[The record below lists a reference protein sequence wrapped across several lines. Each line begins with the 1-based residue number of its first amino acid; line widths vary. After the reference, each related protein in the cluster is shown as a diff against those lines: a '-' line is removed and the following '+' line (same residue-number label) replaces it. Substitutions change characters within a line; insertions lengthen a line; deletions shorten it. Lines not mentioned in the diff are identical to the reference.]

1 MCYVAIFCSIA
12 ASIPNPMKKN
22 LLLLFI
28 ALILFIHSTHAQ
40 EVDTTAIELNNL
52 TITENR
58 MQTPFSESARSIY
71 VVTREQLQQAPV
83 QSLNE
88 ALSYVP
94 GVDIRQRGPAG
105 VQADISIR
113 GGTFEQTLVLINGVK
128 MSDPQTGHH
137 LMDLPLDVDNIE
149 RIEVLKG
156 PGARIYGQ
164 NAFSGA
170 INIITKVPTKPMAVF
185 SGYGGDFETF
195 GGNVSLALPGEKYG
209 QYIAVSRDQ
218 SAGYRTNSDYKM
230 TNAFYQSYLQLDEGK
245 LNFLGGYTKRD
256 FGAAGFYVPDSEEYE
271 EVNTLFLSTDYELKK
286 DKWTF
291 KPRLYWR
298 RNHDDYVFR
307 RSDPDFFNNLH
318 ITHVGGAEVHTTYNS
333 KLGLTGIGLEYR
345 YENINSTNLG
355 KRNRSLAG
363 IFAEHRFYWF
373 NKLDLTPGV
382 YLNWYS
388 DYGWNLFPG
397 LDASYEITAQ
407 WKAFANVGR
416 SFRIPTYTDLYYAGP
431 NNIGNDQLAPE
442 DAVTYEG
449 GFKYF
454 QGHFWG
460 QLSYFKRDASNLIDW
475 VRDNDQQPWQ
485 PQNFYNVDIQ
495 GIEAGLN
502 FDFSQK
508 KNAWVQRA
516 SLNYTYLD
524 ASLLNTEEVESRYAL
539 NNLNHQLIFGIT
551 HKIIGKLHHTFQL
564 RYLDRAKLTDYTL
577 LDSRLFYQSERF
589 NLYAEATNITNTEYL
604 EAGYVPMP
612 GRWFRAGATYKISW

>member
-1 MCYVAIFCSIA
+1 MRKFLPLLVVLFLLSPKSIA
-12 ASIPNPMKKN
+12 
-22 LLLLFI
+22 
-28 ALILFIHSTHAQ
+28 Q
-40 EVDTTAIELNNL
+40 EDTTTIELDNL

-71 VVTREQLQQAPV
+71 VVSREELQKMPV

-105 VQADISIR
+105 VQADVSIR
-113 GGTFEQTLVLINGVK
+113 GGTFEQTLILINGIK

-137 LMDLPLDVDNIE
+137 LMNLPLDINNIE

-170 INIITKVPTKPMAVF
+170 INIITKVPATPMAVF

-195 GGNVSLALPGEKYG
+195 GGNVSVALPGEKYG

-218 SAGYRTNSDYKM
+218 SEGYRANADYKI
-230 TNAFYQSYLQLDEGK
+230 TNAFYQSYLQLEEGK
-245 LNFLGGYTKRD
+245 LNFLGGYTQRA
-256 FGAAGFYVPDSEEYE
+256 FGAAGFYVPNSEEYE
-271 EVNTLFLSTDYELKK
+271 EVNTLFLSADYELKK
-286 DKWTF
+286 NNWTL

-298 RNHDDYVFR
+298 RNHDDYVFI

-318 ITHVGGAEVHTTYNS
+318 TTHVGGAEVHSTYRSN
-333 KLGLTGIGLEYR
+333 LGLTGVGLEYR
-345 YENINSTNLG
+345 YEDINSTNLG
-355 KRNRSLAG
+355 DRNRSMMG
-363 IFAEHRFYWF
+363 VFAEHRFYFF
-373 NKLDLTPGV
+373 NRLDVTPGL

-397 LDASYEITAQ
+397 LDASYEITSQ
-407 WKAFANVGR
+407 WKAFANIGR

-431 NNIGNDQLAPE
+431 NNIGNDQLEPE
-442 DAVTYEG
+442 DAITYEG

-454 QGHFWG
+454 RGSFWG

-475 VRDNDQQPWQ
+475 VRANENDPWQ

-502 FDFSQK
+502 FDFSK
-508 KNAWVQRA
+508 SSAAWVQKVN
-516 SLNYTYLD
+516 LNYTYLD
-524 ASLLNTEEVESRYAL
+524 AQLLNTEGVESRYAL
-539 NNLNHQLIFGIT
+539 DNLNHQLIFGIT
-551 HKIIGKLHHTFQL
+551 HKIVGPLNHSL
-564 RYLDRAKLTDYTL
+564 RVRYLDRATLSDYTL
-577 LDSRLFYQSERF
+577 LDSRIFYQSERF
-589 NLYAEATNITNTEYL
+589 NIFAEATNFTDTEYR

-612 GRWFRAGATYKISW
+612 GRWFRAGITFRTGLDIQ